1 MVFQQQNQHQIQPNW
16 IEYEEEYDV
25 FNGDIM
31 GSPKPTTDPSA
42 DPSLISDEYIEGM
55 NGSFDETP
63 SSKTTTDPTRDPT
76 ADQTVII
83 VVINEWGD
91 W

>member
-1 MVFQQQNQHQIQPNW
+1 MYKRQHSDDDILDDIDN
-16 IEYEEEYDV
+16 IHITV
-25 FNGDIM
+25 GGGGDI
-31 GSPKPTTDPSA
+31 SKPTTDPPA

-63 SSKTTTDPTRDPT
+63 SSKTTSDLTRDAT

-83 VVINEWGD
+83 VVINE
-91 W
+91 